1 MNRGMCESVVV
12 SWFEGRPDEIL
23 LYINT
28 VIILLIPL
36 LIVPSCVLCVV
47 RWFIM
52 YTCVCVCV
60 CCWRLEMASSQSGCQ
75 GREGRA

>member
-60 CCWRLEMASSQSGCQ
+60 CVLLATGDGFVAKRLPGQRG
-75 GREGRA
+75 